1 MKVFPHVLQGSEAW
15 MAMRKGRPTAS
26 NFDKIITAAKGDL
39 SKQRFDYMATLI
51 SECFCPEFVTWTG
64 NFATDRGNE
73 LEPEARQAFTD
84 HTGLN
89 VVQVGFCTQDNGVV
103 GCSPDALILNPSHQ
117 DAEEDC
123 QCDDQILGEY
133 CGYCDWEP
141 YIAGVEIKCPFPA
154 THVKY
159 VADGVLPDDYKQQV
173 HGSMAVTGLNEWHFW
188 SYFPGMRPFHLKI
201 ERDAYTTKVE
211 SALEQFMIEYGEL
224 SARVKPQLII
234 NTP

>member
-1 MKVFPHVLQGSEAW
+1 MKVFPHVLQGSESW
-15 MAMRKGRPTAS
+15 MALRKGRLTAS

-39 SKQRFDYMATLI
+39 SKQRFDYMAALI

-73 LEPEARQAFTD
+73 LEPEARQAFAD
-84 HTGLN
+84 HTGMN

-103 GCSPDALILNPSHQ
+103 GCSPDALIVN
-117 DAEEDC
+117 DA
-123 QCDDQILGEY
+123 GE
-133 CGYCDWEP
+133 
-141 YIAGVEIKCPFPA
+141 YIAGVELKCPFPA

-188 SYFPGMRPFHLKI
+188 SYFPGMRPFHLKV
-201 ERDAYTTKVE
+201 ERDAYTAKVE

-234 NTP
+234 NTL

>member
-1 MKVFPHVLQGSEAW
+1 MKVFPHVLQGSESW
-15 MAMRKGRPTAS
+15 LAMRKGRPTAS

-39 SKQRFDYMATLI
+39 SKQRFDYMAALI

-73 LEPEARQAFTD
+73 LEPEARQAFMD

-103 GCSPDALILNPSHQ
+103 GCSPDALIVN
-117 DAEEDC
+117 DAGD
-123 QCDDQILGEY
+123 
-133 CGYCDWEP
+133 
-141 YIAGVEIKCPFPA
+141 YIAGVELKCPFPA

-188 SYFPGMRPFHLKI
+188 SYFPGMKPFYLKV
-201 ERDAYTTKVE
+201 ERDAYTAKVE

-234 NTP
+234 NTL

>member
-15 MAMRKGRPTAS
+15 TAIRKGRPTAS

-73 LEPEARQAFTD
+73 LEPEARQAFMD

-103 GCSPDALILNPSHQ
+103 GCSPDALIIN
-117 DAEEDC
+117 DAGD
-123 QCDDQILGEY
+123 
-133 CGYCDWEP
+133 
-141 YIAGVEIKCPFPA
+141 YIAGAELKCPFPA

-188 SYFPGMRPFHLKI
+188 SYFPGMMPFHLKI
-201 ERDAYTTKVE
+201 ERDDYTAKVG
-211 SALEQFMIEYGEL
+211 SALDQFMIEYGAL
-224 SARVKPQLII
+224 SARVKPQLIV
-234 NTP
+234 TP

>member
-1 MKVFPHVLQGSEAW
+1 MKVFPHVLQGSEEW
-15 MAMRKGRPTAS
+15 LAMRKGRPTAS

-51 SECFCPEFVTWTG
+51 SECFCPEFVTWAG

-73 LEPEARQAFTD
+73 LEPEARQAFMD
-84 HTGLN
+84 RTGLN

-103 GCSPDALILNPSHQ
+103 GCSPDALIVN
-117 DAEEDC
+117 DTGD
-123 QCDDQILGEY
+123 
-133 CGYCDWEP
+133 
-141 YIAGVEIKCPFPA
+141 YIAGVELKCPFPA

-201 ERDAYTTKVE
+201 ERDDYTVKVE
-211 SALEQFMIEYGEL
+211 SALEQFMIEYGAL

-234 NTP
+234 S